1 MDPLKN
7 PYGPGAGTPP
17 PELSGRNAI
26 LDEAR
31 VALERIRRGKPHK
44 SFILVGLRG
53 VGKTVLLN
61 RIDEIARDLGY
72 HSALIENT
80 ELKSLPELIV
90 PQLRRILF
98 ELDRLGAVSTFVKRG
113 MRVLQS
119 FIGAVRV
126 KVPGDFEFSLDVDRE
141 AGTADSGD
149 LEADLTELFVAIGEA
164 AADRKTSVS
173 IIIDELQYL
182 KPAEFSAVIMAMH
195 RINQRSLPIIMIGAG
210 LPQIVGLAGRSKSYA
225 ERLFSFPTVGALSGE
240 DSRRALAL
248 PADREGASFTDSS
261 LERLIA
267 ITAGYPYF
275 IQEWGYHVWNVAQ
288 ASPITVHDVET
299 ANARAI
305 ARLDESFFKVRFD
318 RLTPSEKRY
327 ARAMAQLGSGPQR
340 SGDIA
345 TAYGTDVTSA
355 GPVRAKLVAKGMI
368 YSPAHGD
375 NAFTVP
381 LFDQFLKRAMP
392 PD

>member
-7 PYGPGAGTPP
+7 PYGPG
-17 PELSGRNAI
+17 GRNAI

-248 PADREGASFTDSS
+248 PAEREGASFTDSS